1 MKNKL
6 VPARVSPPG
15 QIISRELA
23 AREWTQKDL
32 AQIINRPEQTISAIV
47 NGTKQITPETALEL
61 ASAFGTSA
69 EFWTNL
75 ESNYRLFLARSAQ
88 KNDEIERKSKLY
100 KFAPIAEMAKR
111 GWINL
116 EDSIDGLERQLFT
129 FFEID
134 SLEATP
140 KFQSNFRC
148 NRQKKP
154 ATIAQ
159 LAWLKRVES
168 IANTQSLP
176 PFDLAIFKAKIPDI
190 LALNIDPANISILPQ
205 MLMNVGVHFVVVP
218 HLQKTY
224 LDGATFWLNDSL
236 SERLRQRPAIAMT
249 LRYDRI
255 DYFWFTLMHEIAH
268 IWLEHEGYFLDDIKN
283 IEDTPIEYEADSK
296 AADWLV
302 SQDILTE
309 FLTNNRR
316 LSKDAIAEF
325 ARSQNIH
332 PGIIVGRLQKIG
344 KVPYQHHRKFLVN
357 VKQYLPEWIY
367 GDSTA

>member
-1 MKNKL
+1 MKNKV

-75 ESNYRLFLARSAQ
+75 ESNYRLFLARSAR

-100 KFAPIAEMAKR
+100 EFAPIAEMAKR

-116 EDSIDGLERQLFT
+116 EDSIDGLERQLYT

-134 SLEATP
+134 SLESTP

-148 NRQKKP
+148 NRQKTP

-168 IANTQSLP
+168 IANTQSLL
-176 PFDLAIFKAKIPDI
+176 PFDLAIFKEKIPDI
-190 LALNIDPANISILPQ
+190 LALNIDPANIAILPQ
-205 MLMNVGVHFVVVP
+205 MLMDVGVHFVVLP

-224 LDGATFWLNDSL
+224 LDGATLWLN
-236 SERLRQRPAIAMT
+236 ERPAIAMT

-268 IWLEHEGYFLDDIKN
+268 IWLEHEGCFLDDIKN
-283 IEDTPIEYEADSK
+283 IEDTPIEREADSK
-296 AADWLV
+296 AAEWLV
-302 SQDILTE
+302 SHDILTG
-309 FLTNNRR
+309 FLTSNRR
-316 LSKDAIAEF
+316 LSKDTIEEF

-344 KVPYQHHRKFLVN
+344 KLPYQHHRKFLVN
-357 VKQYLPEWIY
+357 VKQYFSEGAY
-367 GDSTA
+367 SDSIA

>member
-32 AQIINRPEQTISAIV
+32 AEIINRPEQTISAIV
-47 NGTKQITPETALEL
+47 KGTKQITPETALEL

-75 ESNYRLFLARSAQ
+75 ESNYRLFLARSAR
-88 KNDEIERKSKLY
+88 KNNEIERKSKLY
-100 KFAPIAEMAKR
+100 EFAPIAEMAKR

-116 EDSIDGLERQLFT
+116 DESIDDLERQILTFFGIDSID
-129 FFEID
+129 
-134 SLEATP
+134 EAITH
-140 KFQSNFRC
+140 FQTNFRC
-148 NRQKKP
+148 NQQKTP

-159 LAWLKRVES
+159 VAWLKRVES
-168 IANTQSLP
+168 IAIRQSLP
-176 PFDLAIFKAKIPDI
+176 AFDLADFKVKVVDI
-190 LALNIDPANISILPQ
+190 LALNIDPANISLVPQ
-205 MLMNVGVHFVVVP
+205 MLMDLGVHFVVVP

-224 LDGATFWLNDSL
+224 LDGATFWLND
-236 SERLRQRPAIAMT
+236 RPAISMT

-268 IWLEHEGYFLDDIKN
+268 IWLEHEGCFLDDLKN
-283 IEDTPIEYEADSK
+283 LEDTPLEIAADLK
-296 AADWLV
+296 AAELLV
-302 SQDILTE
+302 SQDLLTE
-309 FLTNNRR
+309 FLTTNRR
-316 LSKDAIAEF
+316 LSKDKISEF

-332 PGIIVGRLQKIG
+332 PGIVVGRLQNIG
-344 KVPYQHHRKFLVN
+344 KIPYQNHRNFLVKVN
-357 VKQYLPEWIY
+357 HYLPEWVY
-367 GDSTA
+367 GEVIV

>member
-32 AQIINRPEQTISAIV
+32 AEIINRPEQTISAIV
-47 NGTKQITPETALEL
+47 KGTKQITPETALEL

-75 ESNYRLFLARSAQ
+75 ESNYRLFLARSAR
-88 KNDEIERKSKLY
+88 KNNEIERRSKLY
-100 KFAPIAEMAKR
+100 EFAPIAEMAKR

-116 EDSIDGLERQLFT
+116 EDSIDDLERQILT
-129 FFEID
+129 FFGINSID
-134 SLEATP
+134 EAINH
-140 KFQSNFRC
+140 FQTNFRC
-148 NRQKKP
+148 NQQKIP
-154 ATIAQ
+154 ATISQ

-168 IANTQSLP
+168 ISIQQSLP
-176 PFDLAIFKAKIPDI
+176 AFNLADFKVKVLDI
-190 LALNIDPANISILPQ
+190 LALNIDPASISLVPQ
-205 MLMNVGVHFVVVP
+205 MLMDLGVHFVVVP

-224 LDGATFWLNDSL
+224 LDGATFWLQ
-236 SERLRQRPAIAMT
+236 ERPAIAMT

-268 IWLEHEGYFLDDIKN
+268 IWLEHEGCFLDDLKN
-283 IEDTPIEYEADSK
+283 LEDTPLEIAADLK

-302 SQDILTE
+302 SHDILTE

-316 LSKDAIAEF
+316 LSKDKIAEF

-332 PGIIVGRLQKIG
+332 PGIVVGRLQNIG
-344 KVPYQHHRKFLVN
+344 KIPYQNHRQFLVKVN
-357 VKQYLPEWIY
+357 HYLPELIY
-367 GDSTA
+367 GDAIV

>member
-75 ESNYRLFLARSAQ
+75 ESNYRLFLARAAR

-134 SLEATP
+134 SLEAMP
-140 KFQSNFRC
+140 SFQSNFRC
-148 NRQKKP
+148 SREKTP
-154 ATIAQ
+154 ATISQ

-168 IANTQSLP
+168 IANSQTLP
-176 PFDLAIFKAKIPDI
+176 PFDLLIFKAKISDI
-190 LALNIDPANISILPQ
+190 LSLNIDPANISILPQ
-205 MLMNVGVHFVVVP
+205 QLMDVGVHFVVVP

-224 LDGATFWLNDSL
+224 LDGATFWLND
-236 SERLRQRPAIAMT
+236 RPVIAMT

-268 IWLEHEGYFLDDIKN
+268 VWLEHEGCFLDDIKN
-283 IEDTPIEYEADSK
+283 IEDTPIEREADNK

-302 SQDILTE
+302 SQDVLAG
-309 FLTNNRR
+309 FLTSNRR
-316 LSKDAIAEF
+316 LSKEAISEF

-357 VKQYLPEWIY
+357 VRQYLSDPDYDNSI
-367 GDSTA
+367 A